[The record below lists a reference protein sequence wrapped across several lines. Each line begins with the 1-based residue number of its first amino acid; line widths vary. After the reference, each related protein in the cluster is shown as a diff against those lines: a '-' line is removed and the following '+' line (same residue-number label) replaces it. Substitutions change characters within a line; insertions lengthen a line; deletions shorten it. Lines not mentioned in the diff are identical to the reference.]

1 MPLSVRIEFKNQGQN
16 QQNQGEQQAQGQ
28 VELNEPNEPIKT
40 NEPSRGDISA
50 ASSRGR
56 EGKELIVESTSYSHT
71 GNRTFSGTWPQEG
84 VTIAVDNQKIKV
96 GSRVYI
102 YELNNWYLAEDL
114 IPASSVKKGAI
125 IDIFQNDIGDCWQW
139 GRRDVQIKVIP
150 PQNQAPQK

>member
-1 MPLSVRIEFKNQGQN
+1 MVVLTLTIAPAQSNYMEQGQK
-16 QQNQGEQQAQGQ
+16 QPLVVKEATQKVVIGDIE
-28 VELNEPNEPIKT
+28 VSR
-40 NEPSRGDISA
+40 SRGDT
-50 ASSRGR
+50 G
-56 EGKELIVESTSYSHT
+56 EHVQELIVESTSYAPT
-71 GNRTFSGTWPQEG
+71 GQKTFSNTWPVEG
-84 VTIAVDNQKIKV
+84 RTIAVDNQKIKI

-150 PQNQAPQK
+150 PQNQTPKNN